1 MFDIKLLNDIDD
13 KMARGSAKKVYMAGK
28 RGEKSSSDVLSDIR
42 EELNKTDMMN
52 DEIENL
58 LKGIG

>member
-1 MFDIKLLNDIDD
+1 
-13 KMARGSAKKVYMAGK
+13 MAGK
-28 RGEKSSSDVLSDIR
+28 RGDKSSFDVLSDIR
-42 EELNKTDMMN
+42 EELNKTDKMT

>member
-1 MFDIKLLNDIDD
+1 
-13 KMARGSAKKVYMAGK
+13 MAGK